1 MTVQETTWFFGD
13 SETGGEVTVDFT
25 PTPQFGAVLGRSYTI
40 TLAVDDNTDY
50 LTVQNLARF
59 AEAHANFGTG
69 NNGRPWFSETLPSD
83 AQVESVVAP
92 LEPGAGLRTRFG
104 SVVRGI
110 WGIVDD
116 LSIASTPEGE
126 DRHIMDVDL
135 FALGY
140 VDSAGGSSD
149 PDFYA
154 SRSEVETALGQPY
167 EVESV

>member
-40 TLAVDDNTDY
+40 TLAVDDNADY
-50 LTVQNLARF
+50 LTVQDLARF
-59 AEAHANFGTG
+59 AENHADFGPG
-69 NNGRPWFSETLPSD
+69 ENGRPWYRETLPSD
-83 AQVESVVAP
+83 AQVDTVVAP

-104 SVVRGI
+104 SVARGI
-110 WGIVDD
+110 WGIVDG

-149 PDFYA
+149 PDFYET
-154 SRSEVETALGQPY
+154 RSEIETELREPFTK
-167 EVESV
+167 ETV